1 MSKRLLFAGLAV
13 LVVILGL
20 LLFASG
26 GRHGY
31 RSDAMVTAKPFTNV
45 FFARSFEAEVVRTIP
60 GVLGLKITLAFSAVP
75 SWSIP
80 VVTNGVGIRI
90 IAVGATPQDAK
101 RVANDAAMQL
111 CRSVL
116 TNYAVKAELV
126 DRATAARR
134 YSYFHDSFQPGIAR
148 LFR

>member
-1 MSKRLLFAGLAV
+1 
-13 LVVILGL
+13 
-20 LLFASG
+20 
-26 GRHGY
+26 
-31 RSDAMVTAKPFTNV
+31 MVTAKPFTNV

-75 SWSIP
+75 SWGIP